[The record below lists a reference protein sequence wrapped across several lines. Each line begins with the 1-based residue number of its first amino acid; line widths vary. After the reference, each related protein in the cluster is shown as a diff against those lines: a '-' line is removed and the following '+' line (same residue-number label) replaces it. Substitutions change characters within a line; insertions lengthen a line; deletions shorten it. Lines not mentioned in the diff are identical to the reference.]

1 MGKGGSDVVLKPVIY
16 LTKKDL
22 PVHNKIISK
31 N

>member
-22 PVHNKIISK
+22 HNKIISK